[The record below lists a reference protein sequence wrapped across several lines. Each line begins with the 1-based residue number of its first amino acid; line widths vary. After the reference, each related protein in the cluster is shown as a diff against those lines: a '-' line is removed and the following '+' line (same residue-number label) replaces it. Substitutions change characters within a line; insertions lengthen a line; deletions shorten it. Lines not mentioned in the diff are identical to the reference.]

1 MEKMIQLRLD
11 IPTMLPEDRLD
22 LVNAE
27 LQEVLTSH
35 GLQLSNQDEERMSRS
50 WAKCVG
56 HYIVQPRAAKRLFTQ
71 VDATWHDVA
80 GEVDFVEFVL

>member
-1 MEKMIQLRLD
+1 MIQLRLD

-22 LVNAE
+22 LVNAV

-50 WAKCVG
+50 WAKCVD